1 MTQPPYDPTIT
12 ENLQTSAALILNKP
26 QEEWVP
32 WVIFL
37 LTELEGGLD
46 AAEAT
51 ELLQGVQSR
60 VSGRLQSG
68 SW

>member
-26 QEEWVP
+26 RDEWVP

-37 LTELEGGLD
+37 LTELESGLD
-46 AAEAT
+46 IAEAT
-51 ELLQGVQSR
+51 GLLQDVQSR
-60 VSGRLQSG
+60 IADRLQSG